1 MFKICN
7 IKILEPQIHSSL
19 AEFYSKYLLIVIYN
33 LCRNQIS
40 FQNKID
46 KILLKIY
53 YITRIL
59 SGLTIIN

>member
-53 YITRIL
+53 YITR
-59 SGLTIIN
+59 